1 MKIHYRKCI
10 NNFYKIKKS
19 IIKNQESRIDKL
31 IKEKNEMS
39 IQIMNFESDKMV
51 AEIERESA
59 ELLEKN
65 FKTFE
70 NLRAA
75 NEKF

>member
-1 MKIHYRKCI
+1 
-10 NNFYKIKKS
+10 
-19 IIKNQESRIDKL
+19 
-31 IKEKNEMS
+31 MS

-65 FKTFE
+65 FKTFKD
-70 NLRAA
+70 LKAA

>member
-1 MKIHYRKCI
+1 MFKL
-10 NNFYKIKKS
+10 FYKIKET
-19 IIKNQESRIDKL
+19 KNQESRIDKL
-31 IKEKNEMS
+31 IKEKKEMS
-39 IQIMNFESDKMV
+39 IQIMNFEHDKMI

-65 FKTFE
+65 SKTLE
-70 NLRAA
+70 DLKAA